1 MNRAELEAK
10 TVDELRSLC
19 VRFGIV
25 GMSKKRKDIIVDALL
40 SYYKNKS
47 ASSSEKEIGS
57 QNLDEM
63 RSVFHSKLTNPL
75 AAEGNKT
82 QTTILVSCGAAY
94 GNFPVVGKTVGAV
107 AEFLREVLNVDRM
120 SQGVVN
126 GKQVDDSYRLKE
138 GDNLEFLKPA
148 GRKG

>member
-10 TVDELRSLC
+10 TVDELRSIC
-19 VRFGIV
+19 VRYGIV

-40 SYYKNKS
+40 AYYKKE
-47 ASSSEKEIGS
+47 ASPSKTAAGS

-63 RSVFHSKLTNPL
+63 RSVFHSKVTNPSGS
-75 AAEGNKT
+75 AGSKT
-82 QTTILVSCGAAY
+82 STTILVSCGAAY

-126 GKQVDDSYRLKE
+126 GKQVEDSYRLKE
-138 GDNLEFLKPA
+138 GDSLEFLKPA

>member
-10 TVDELRSLC
+10 TVDELRSIC
-19 VRFGIV
+19 VRYGIV

-40 SYYKNKS
+40 AYYKSSAGPVSKS
-47 ASSSEKEIGS
+47 GS

-63 RSVFHSKLTNPL
+63 RSVFHSKVTNPG
-75 AAEGNKT
+75 AAAGNKT
-82 QTTILVSCGAAY
+82 STTILVSCGAAY
-94 GNFPVVGKTVGAV
+94 GNFPVVGKTVGSV

-126 GKQVDDSYRLKE
+126 GKQVEDSYRLKE
-138 GDNLEFLKPA
+138 GDSLEFLKPA

>member
-19 VRFGIV
+19 TRFGIV

-40 SYYKNKS
+40 AYYRKETTPKS
-47 ASSSEKEIGS
+47 AAGS

-63 RSVFHSKLTNPL
+63 RSVFHSKVTSPG
-75 AAEGNKT
+75 AAAGNKT
-82 QTTILVSCGAAY
+82 TTTILVSCGAAY

-120 SQGVVN
+120 SRGVVN
-126 GKQVDDSYRLKE
+126 GKEVEDSYRLKE

>member
-40 SYYKNKS
+40 AYYRKEASPSKS
-47 ASSSEKEIGS
+47 ATGS

-63 RSVFHSKLTNPL
+63 RSVFHSKVTSPG
-75 AAEGNKT
+75 AAAGNKT
-82 QTTILVSCGAAY
+82 TTTILVSCGAAY

-120 SQGVVN
+120 SRGVVN
-126 GKQVDDSYRLKE
+126 GKEVEDSYRLKE

>member
-10 TVDELRSLC
+10 TVDELRSIC
-19 VRFGIV
+19 VRYGIV

-40 SYYKNKS
+40 AYYKSSAGPVSKS
-47 ASSSEKEIGS
+47 GS

-63 RSVFHSKLTNPL
+63 RSVFHSKVTNPG
-75 AAEGNKT
+75 AAAGNKT
-82 QTTILVSCGAAY
+82 STTILVSCGAAY
-94 GNFPVVGKTVGAV
+94 GNFPVVGKTVGSV

-126 GKQVDDSYRLKE
+126 GKQVEDSYRLKE

>member
-1 MNRAELEAK
+1 MNRAELEVK
-10 TVDELRSLC
+10 TVDELRSMC
-19 VRFGIV
+19 SRFGIV
-25 GMSKKRKDIIVDALL
+25 GMSKKRKDIIIDALL
-40 SYYKNKS
+40 AYYKKD
-47 ASSSEKEIGS
+47 AKAAPAGS

-63 RSVFHSKLTNPL
+63 RSVFHSKVTSPS
-75 AAEGNKT
+75 ASAGSKT
-82 QTTILVSCGAAY
+82 TTTILVSCGAAY

-120 SQGVVN
+120 SRGVVN
-126 GKQVDDSYRLKE
+126 GKEVEDSYRLKE

>member
-1 MNRAELEAK
+1 MTRAELEAK
-10 TVDELRSLC
+10 TVDELRSIC
-19 VRFGIV
+19 TRFGIV

-40 SYYKNKS
+40 SYYRQDTVSGNKT
-47 ASSSEKEIGS
+47 GS

-63 RSVFHSKLTNPL
+63 RSVLHSKVTNPSSS
-75 AAEGNKT
+75 EGNKT
-82 QTTILVSCGAAY
+82 TTTILVSCGASY

-120 SQGVVN
+120 SRGVVN
-126 GKQVDDSYRLKE
+126 GKEVEDSYCLKE